1 MMNSTLSQVL
11 LENKNYF
18 PRLKQEFK
26 ESFLSIRLKKKNIL
40 VYFLKGLL
48 RHGDNFFESH
58 KTMGNGSLCCSKTVA
73 RFLSWLNARGYIR
86 IQSLHGINQTPNYYI
101 RSKGLKFLMVMRY
114 EVPEYWH
121 LFTAVLMKFGHI
133 AKSLWNSLFL
143 KKCPPI
149 NKNKDI
155 NTSLSLEMNK
165 QKRSATCCLIECTD
179 KQCKLPKGE
188 KVMNIERLRRGEFRV
203 PSHMKLDQNHAA
215 NDRTTHQREI
225 KGPIKGSVQ
234 TRPHVSTYVEC
245 KGPEDIAA
253 EEEKAN
259 QKYVN
264 MDDKNKYWGKL
275 LAFTIN
281 RNKDL
286 KKEQR
291 G

>member
-143 KKCPPI
+143 QKCPPI

-203 PSHMKLDQNHAA
+203 PSHMKLDQNHPA
-215 NDRTTHQREI
+215 NDLTTHQRERT
-225 KGPIKGSVQ
+225 GYVPGSVR
-234 TRPHVSTYVEC
+234 TRPPVNTWVEYHGS
-245 KGPEDIAA
+245 KDVKA
-253 EEEKAN
+253 EQSKAN
-259 QKYVN
+259 EMYLEMN
-264 MDDKNKYWGKL
+264 DKLKPWAKL
-275 LAFTIN
+275 IASRI
-281 RNKDL
+281 
-286 KKEQR
+286 